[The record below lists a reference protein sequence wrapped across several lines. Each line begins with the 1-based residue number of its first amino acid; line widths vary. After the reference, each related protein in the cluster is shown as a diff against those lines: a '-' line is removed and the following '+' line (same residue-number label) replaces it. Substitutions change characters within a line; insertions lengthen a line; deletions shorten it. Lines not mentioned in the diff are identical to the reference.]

1 MQVRPVL
8 AVLGS
13 LLLFGARLV
22 AAPAIGST
30 PSQLFLLDDQ
40 PDTGF
45 GEGISG
51 LGDTNGDGF
60 DDFAVCAP
68 RVKLPG
74 GGQGE
79 VRVFLGGRGGVAGQ
93 AALTLR
99 PPTASEGFGFRVAGG
114 DLNHDGYG
122 DAVILGLP
130 PRGTSG
136 VSLALWVSLG
146 SASGLQ
152 PPSDVAYSAP
162 TTSGPAGFGFIGDVN
177 GDGFPDLAVGLPS
190 VDGDTGEVL
199 VFHGNAAVSWPAPST
214 RITPTQRGEYFGFFC
229 PSRGDFNR
237 DGFDDLV
244 VGSTHYEQW
253 SAHNGHAQLFLGSR
267 DGIQTNATWV
277 ATYPLSARP
286 DIDSNH
292 HQYFGNFI
300 VLDDFNG
307 DGLSDAVITAPFSE
321 KNDPDEGI
329 VFGYYGTLPAPGM
342 PSAFDWSVQANRPH
356 AVLGLMAERAG
367 DVNGDG
373 FPDLLLGAPDFGNG
387 QLREGLV
394 ALFLGSRH
402 GLATEPVWTLESQDT
417 HCRLG
422 TCGAG
427 VGDLNGDGFDEL
439 VVSQVE
445 TGVAPFKA
453 GGIRVIYG
461 AASGPAG
468 STKVAFAKPAFQ
480 WLAEEWRRLS
490 GLARTLVGGTSM
502 IAFGLLGIA
511 GRQFWRK
518 RTIMLMDQRERTSR
532 AEERE
537 RLARDLHDELG
548 SRLSRIHLIA
558 EMVRED
564 PDYPGAIRTVTDT
577 LSQEA
582 KDMRTAIEQ
591 LASSLEP
598 RADTTDGLVRAL
610 SQHANSFFSGTPV
623 RCFQD
628 LPVELPSV
636 QLSEDVRAELFPCV
650 REALANVLRHSQASE
665 VWFKVRWDT
674 SLLKISLEDN
684 GVGFLPSTATTGNG
698 LRNFRARMARIGG
711 KVEVRSSPG
720 RGTEVSFEVPG
731 SQNEGH
737 GATPGIGLPS
747 GRDAPK
753 AEAP

>member
-1 MQVRPVL
+1 MQVRRAL
-8 AVLGS
+8 GVLGS
-13 LLLFGARLV
+13 LLVLGSRWG
-22 AAPAIGST
+22 AAPAATST
-30 PSQLFLLDDQ
+30 PSQLFLMDDQ

-45 GEGISG
+45 GEGIAG

-68 RVKLPG
+68 RAKLPG

-79 VRVFLGGRGGVAGQ
+79 VRVFLGGREGVASKP
-93 AALTLR
+93 ALTLR
-99 PPTASEGFGFRVAGG
+99 PPTAREGFGFRVAGA
-114 DLNHDGYG
+114 DLNQDGYS
-122 DAVILGLP
+122 DAVVLGLS
-130 PRGTSG
+130 PRGTNG
-136 VSLALWVSLG
+136 LTLELWVYLG

-152 PPSDVAYSAP
+152 PPSHVAYSAP

-190 VDGDTGEVL
+190 VDDDTGEVL
-199 VFHGNAAVSWPAPST
+199 VFHGNAAASWSVPST
-214 RITPTQRGEYFGFFC
+214 RITPTQRGEYFGFFGQ
-229 PSRGDFNR
+229 SHGDFNR
-237 DGFDDLV
+237 DGFDDLI

-253 SAHNGHAQLFLGSR
+253 AVHNGRAQLFLGSK
-267 DGIQTNATWV
+267 DGIQTNAVWV

-286 DIDSNH
+286 HIDANH
-292 HQYFGNFI
+292 HQYFGNSI
-300 VLDDFNG
+300 VVDDFNR
-307 DGLSDAVITAPFSE
+307 DGLSDAIVAAPFSE
-321 KNDPDEGI
+321 QNDPDEGI
-329 VFGYYGTLPAPGM
+329 VFGYYGVTSPPGL
-342 PSAFDWSVQANRPH
+342 PSAFNWRVQANRPH

-402 GLATEPVWTLESQDT
+402 GLGTEPVWTLESQDT

-422 TCGAG
+422 TYGAG
-427 VGDLNGDGFDEL
+427 VGDLNGDGFDDL

-445 TGVAPFKA
+445 AGVAPFKA

-461 AASGPAG
+461 AAGGPAG
-468 STKVAFAKPAFQ
+468 ATNVAFGKPAFQ

-490 GLARTLVGGTSM
+490 GLTKTLVGGAGM
-502 IAFGLLGIA
+502 AVFGLLGIA

-518 RTIMLMDQRERTSR
+518 RTIILMDRRERTSR

-558 EMVRED
+558 QMVRED
-564 PDYPGAIRTVTDT
+564 PDFPGTIRTVTDT

-636 QLSEDVRAELFPCV
+636 QLSEAVRAELFPCV
-650 REALANVLRHSQASE
+650 REALANVLRHGRASE
-665 VWFKVRWDT
+665 VWFKVRWDR

-684 GVGFLPSTATTGNG
+684 GAGFLPSRATTGNG
-698 LRNFRARMARIGG
+698 LRNFRTRMERIGG
-711 KVEVRSSPG
+711 KVEVRSTPG
-720 RGTEVSFEVPG
+720 HGTEVSFEVPAG
-731 SQNEGH
+731 PTESHE
-737 GATPGIGLPS
+737 TTSGIGLPS
-747 GRDAPK
+747 RRDGRE
-753 AEAP
+753 AEVR